1 MNEVKKY
8 LVIGTILK
16 PNFKTSF
23 RKEIKALKPEH
34 AVEEVYKILGSKH
47 RIKRF
52 HIKIKSIE
60 EVSIEES

>member
-8 LVIGTILK
+8 LVTGNILK

-34 AVEEVYKILGSKH
+34 AVEELYKILGSKH

-52 HIKIKSIE
+52 YIKITSVE
-60 EVSIEES
+60 EVSVEES